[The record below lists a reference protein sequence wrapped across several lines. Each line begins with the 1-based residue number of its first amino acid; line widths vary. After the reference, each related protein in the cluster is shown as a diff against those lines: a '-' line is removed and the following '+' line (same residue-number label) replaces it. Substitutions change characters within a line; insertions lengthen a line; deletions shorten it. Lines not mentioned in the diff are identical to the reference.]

1 MNLNNIKE
9 GQEFKNYKE
18 LCAALDEPLCT
29 GNKKKSQLKEFDRYF
44 LSNQN
49 KHKFKIEKLYDFP
62 LEKLDK
68 RTEGIYVKHIETI
81 LLQTFLSRDTN
92 TVFLSYNE
100 CYRLFGFMNT
110 DFSSPISEHRFLEN
124 NKDISYGQLQLFK
137 NRSYSK
143 FHDIL
148 NSAIKSLERRK
159 LILAK
164 KSRLIKIAGEYEPII
179 ATNNQVEDILRIE
192 KEVLNKF
199 GFNAIDGIFAS
210 GNQNKYYKQVNE
222 SLYNA
227 YGWESTFSALEI
239 IYTRAFVPEALD
251 ENIVY
256 IEQNLCNSRI
266 VESLNKQTETHY
278 TNYLEKVKQE
288 RKLLGGHTLPLE
300 KSPTFK
306 RDSVNYPDNFIE
318 IQKKLTERF
327 IKYLNN

>member
-18 LCAALDEPLCT
+18 LCAALEEPLCSGT
-29 GNKKKSQLKEFDRYF
+29 QKKAQLKEFDRFF

-49 KHKFKIEKLYDFP
+49 KHKLKIEKIYDFP

-81 LLQTFLSRDTN
+81 LLQTFLKRDTN
-92 TVFLSYNE
+92 TIFLSYNQ

-110 DFSSPISEHRFLEN
+110 DFNSPISENHFLEN

-159 LILAK
+159 LIEAK

-179 ATNNQVEDILRIE
+179 ATNDQVEDILRIE
-192 KEVLNKF
+192 KNVLNKL
-199 GFNAIDGIFAS
+199 GFNSIDGIFAS
-210 GNQNKYYKQVNE
+210 GNQNKYYKLVNE
-222 SLYNA
+222 ALYDA
-227 YGWESTFSALEI
+227 YGWESTFRAMEI
-239 IYTRAFVPEALD
+239 VYIRDFVPEALG
-251 ENIVY
+251 ENIIY

-266 VESLNKQTETHY
+266 VESLNKQSETQY
-278 TNYLEKVKQE
+278 TNYHEKVKKE
-288 RKLLGGHTLPLE
+288 TKLLGGHTLPLE
-300 KSPTFK
+300 HSPTFQ
-306 RDSVNYPDNFIE
+306 RDSVNYPDNFVE